1 MGRAK
6 RMERVVA
13 LTKILVDHPQ
23 QLFSFSYFCK
33 KFRFPY
39 GFLRLPTPFLQNF
52 YLKGFSSIKISS
64 KGSVLL
70 RFSFISK

>member
-23 QLFSFSYFCK
+23 HLFSFSYFCK
-33 KFRFPY
+33 KFEVAKSTLSWGR
-39 GFLRLPTPFLQNF
+39 
-52 YLKGFSSIKISS
+52 S
-64 KGSVLL
+64 KAWTGPAV
-70 RFSFISK
+70 